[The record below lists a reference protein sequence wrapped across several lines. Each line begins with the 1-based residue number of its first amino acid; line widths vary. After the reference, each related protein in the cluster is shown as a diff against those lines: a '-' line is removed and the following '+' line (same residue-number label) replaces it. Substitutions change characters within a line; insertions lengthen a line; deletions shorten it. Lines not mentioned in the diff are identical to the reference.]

1 MNGYLERTNEW
12 YATAKISGIK
22 LCQAFRKQ
30 YGFDTLSLMPTNL
43 YGPGDNYHNENSH
56 VLAAMIRRYIEA
68 KRNKLSKVKCWGT
81 GNPFR
86 EFLYSEDLG
95 DACLFALEKW
105 DPKCKNAPLDKE
117 GKPLTLL
124 NVGTGKI

>member
-1 MNGYLERTNEW
+1 MYLSKHAEQPIKEEELMNGYLERTNEW

-81 GNPFR
+81 GNPFKI
-86 EFLYSEDLG
+86 LYSEDLG

-105 DPKCKNAPLDKE
+105 DPKCKS
-117 GKPLTLL
+117 T
-124 NVGTGKI
+124 TR